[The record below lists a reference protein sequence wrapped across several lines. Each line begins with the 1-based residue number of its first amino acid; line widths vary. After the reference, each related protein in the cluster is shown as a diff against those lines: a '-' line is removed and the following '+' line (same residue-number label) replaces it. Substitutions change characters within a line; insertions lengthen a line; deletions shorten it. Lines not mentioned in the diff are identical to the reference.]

1 MRIATMVSL
10 LVMAQLGWA
19 ASASGRTAAAERQLI
34 LIPTALEE
42 LNELR
47 VNTGQKAVLSDGT
60 MNAVYVKKFPAAAD
74 TYLNFH
80 VDISSGAGPVVL
92 HADDI
97 RLQRAVIGATSPQ
110 SETRQGKA
118 TLEALARGISYTPMD
133 WFLDTGLAEERG
145 EALTVHN
152 KTIVQ
157 FTIEVPREGR
167 DDLTLFVRS
176 QRIGTVREIRARIAS
191 VGESG

>member
-1 MRIATMVSL
+1 MMLSL
-10 LVMAQLGWA
+10 LVMAQIGWA
-19 ASASGRTAAAERQLI
+19 ASANGRTATAADQQLI
-34 LIPTALEE
+34 LIPTALAE
-42 LNELR
+42 LSELR
-47 VNTGQKAVLSDGT
+47 VNTGEKAVLSDGT
-60 MNAVYVKKFPAAAD
+60 MNAVYVKKLPSALD

-80 VDISSGAGPVVL
+80 VDVSSGAGPLVL

-97 RLQRAVIGATSPQ
+97 RLQRAVTGAASFPAG
-110 SETRQGKA
+110 TRQGQA
-118 TLEALARGISYTPMD
+118 TLEALAKGISYTPMD

-157 FTIEVPREGR
+157 FTIEVPRAGL

-176 QRIGTVREIRARIAS
+176 QRVGTVREIRARIAK
-191 VGESG
+191 VGENG

>member
-1 MRIATMVSL
+1 MRTAMML
-10 LVMAQLGWA
+10 FFLVVTQLGWA
-19 ASASGRTAAAERQLI
+19 VSASGRTAAADRQLI

-42 LNELR
+42 LRELR
-47 VNTGQKAVLSDGT
+47 VNTGEKAVLSDGT
-60 MNAVYVKKFPAAAD
+60 MNAVYVKKLPSALD

-80 VDISSGAGPVVL
+80 VELSSGAGPIVL
-92 HADDI
+92 RAEDI
-97 RLQRAVIGATSPQ
+97 RLQRAVTGATLPQ
-110 SETRQGKA
+110 SDARQGKA
-118 TLEALARGISYTPMD
+118 TLEALAKGISYTPMD

-157 FTIEVPREGR
+157 FTIEVPQAGL

-176 QRIGTVREIRARIAS
+176 QRIGTVREIRARIAR
-191 VGESG
+191 VGEDG